1 MTNSTI
7 NNIKER
13 GKLRR
18 TIDSLRGN
26 PGDRAVAIVYLNDET
41 ASVKSALSKLDT
53 CKLFA
58 TLAQG
63 MITEIEKLKAEVA
76 TEQPT
81 QLDPSHTDPRVEFA
95 SGEPEI
101 DDGLHGYVDPE
112 PRGAE

>member
-7 NNIKER
+7 IDIKER

-76 TEQPT
+76 TGCPPRCPT
-81 QLDPSHTDPRVEFA
+81 LTCPVCAPARAALGLAKE
-95 SGEPEI
+95 GESK
-101 DDGLHGYVDPE
+101 
-112 PRGAE
+112 